1 MFNEIGRDS
10 VQKPNAAVACITSVG
25 YYCIAL
31 NYQWKLCKT
40 YRTLV
45 KIL

>member
-25 YYCIAL
+25 YCIAL

-45 KIL
+45 KML